1 VTMKRLDVLKTGQSS
16 LTPFAVLVVA
26 VVVVLIW
33 VEGNVYDST
42 VVVQTISYILLAQ
55 GFNIVGG
62 FGGRLAFGNIVFFG
76 LGALAVIGGVVNGWY
91 PAIVG
96 LVIAVGLS
104 ALLAYLLTMA
114 FWKLAGLMFALV
126 TFALASMLQELT
138 SLGTIFGGPE
148 GLQENISYTPSITAL
163 NLTST
168 FDWAIVG
175 TVLVVI
181 TTVIT
186 WLLARSGE
194 GRQLMATRD
203 DLAAAAASG
212 INCRRIS
219 ARAWALSAVITAVA
233 GVFYVQANGSIDSTT
248 GFGLSTG
255 NAMLTAVIIGGIGS
269 VFGPLIGGALV
280 GAALFLNLIG
290 AGGSLPGLNQMVY
303 GVVLILA
310 VRTVPG
316 GVTGLWAAART
327 RISRRRA
334 GRATAAETG
343 APGTRL
349 ATVTELTPDS
359 LLPARQVA
367 AGTDVPVLTLRGVQK
382 RFGGLT
388 AVDGVDLELF
398 PAEIVG
404 LVGPN
409 GAGKSTL
416 FSCIH
421 GAERISA
428 GEISFDGQRI
438 DELRT
443 FARARLGIGRTFQT
457 TRLFKTMTALDNI
470 AMPFMGAGS
479 APAEARAKASEVG
492 AALGLAALLDDRV
505 AGLSQVDQRRVELAR
520 GVAAGRR
527 LVLLDEVMTGLAEDE
542 AEAIGH
548 LITGLRD
555 QFGTTVLI
563 VEHVMGRI
571 APIAD
576 RIVVMDFGRVIASGP
591 PADVFRDVTVQTAY
605 LGVLGKE
612 AV

>member
-1 VTMKRLDVLKTGQSS
+1 MKRLSALKAGQSS
-16 LTPFAVLVVA
+16 LAPFAVLVVA
-26 VVVVLIW
+26 AVVVLAW
-33 VEGNVYDST
+33 VQGNVYDST
-42 VVVQTISYILLAQ
+42 VLVQTISYILLAQ

-126 TFALASMLQELT
+126 TFALAAMLQELT
-138 SLGTIFGGPE
+138 SLGTVFGGPE

-168 FDWAIVG
+168 FAWAIAG
-175 TVLVVI
+175 TVLVVLA
-181 TTVIT
+181 TVIT

-203 DLAAAAASG
+203 DLAAASASG
-212 INCRRIS
+212 INCRQIS
-219 ARAWALSAVITAVA
+219 ARAWALSAVITAIA

-255 NAMLTAVIIGGIGS
+255 NAMLTAVIIGG
-269 VFGPLIGGALV
+269 
-280 GAALFLNLIG
+280 
-290 AGGSLPGLNQMVY
+290 GGSLPGLNQMVY
-303 GVVLILA
+303 GAVLILA

-316 GVTGLWAAART
+316 GVTSVWAAART
-327 RISRRRA
+327 RISRRQASRA
-334 GRATAAETG
+334 EAAGTG
-343 APGTRL
+343 PAKARL

-359 LLPARQVA
+359 LLPARRE
-367 AGTDVPVLTLRGVQK
+367 GTGADAPVLTLRGVQK

-388 AVDGVDLELF
+388 AVDGVDLVLY

-428 GEISFDGQRI
+428 GEISFDGRRI
-438 DELRT
+438 DGLPT

-457 TRLFKTMTALDNI
+457 TRLFKSMTALDNI
-470 AMPFMGAGS
+470 AMPFMGTGS
-479 APAEARAKASEVG
+479 APAEARAKAAEVG

-505 AGLSQVDQRRVELAR
+505 SGLSQVDQRRVELAR

-571 APIAD
+571 APIVD

-591 PADVFRDVTVQTAY
+591 PGDVFRDVTVQTAY

>member
-1 VTMKRLDVLKTGQSS
+1 MKRLSALKAGQSS
-16 LTPFAVLVVA
+16 LAPFAVLVVA
-26 VVVVLIW
+26 AVVVLAW
-33 VEGNVYDST
+33 VQGNVYDST
-42 VVVQTISYILLAQ
+42 VLVQTISYILLAQ

-126 TFALASMLQELT
+126 TFALAAMLQELT
-138 SLGTIFGGPE
+138 SLGTVFGGPE

-168 FDWAIVG
+168 FAWAIAG
-175 TVLVVI
+175 TVLVVLA
-181 TTVIT
+181 TVIT

-203 DLAAAAASG
+203 DLAAASASG
-212 INCRRIS
+212 INCRQIS
-219 ARAWALSAVITAVA
+219 ARAWALSAVITAIA

-303 GVVLILA
+303 GAVLILA

-316 GVTGLWAAART
+316 GVTSVWAAART
-327 RISRRRA
+327 RISRRQA
-334 GRATAAETG
+334 GRAEAAGTG
-343 APGTRL
+343 PAKARL

-359 LLPARQVA
+359 LLPARRE
-367 AGTDVPVLTLRGVQK
+367 GTGADAPVLTLRGVQK

-388 AVDGVDLELF
+388 AVDGVDLVLY

-428 GEISFDGQRI
+428 GEISFDGRRI
-438 DELRT
+438 DGLPT

-457 TRLFKTMTALDNI
+457 TRLFKSMTALDNI
-470 AMPFMGAGS
+470 AMPFMGTGS

-505 AGLSQVDQRRVELAR
+505 SGLSQVDQRRVELAR

-571 APIAD
+571 APIVD

-591 PADVFRDVTVQTAY
+591 PGDVFRDVTVQTAY

>member
-1 VTMKRLDVLKTGQSS
+1 
-16 LTPFAVLVVA
+16 
-26 VVVVLIW
+26 
-33 VEGNVYDST
+33 
-42 VVVQTISYILLAQ
+42 
-55 GFNIVGG
+55 
-62 FGGRLAFGNIVFFG
+62 
-76 LGALAVIGGVVNGWY
+76 VNGWY

-138 SLGTIFGGPE
+138 SLGTVFGGPE

-175 TVLVVI
+175 AVLVVLA
-181 TTVIT
+181 TVIT

-212 INCRRIS
+212 INCRQIS

-290 AGGSLPGLNQMVY
+290 AGGSLPGLNQLVY
-303 GVVLILA
+303 GAVLILA

-316 GVTGLWAAART
+316 GVTSLWAAGRT
-327 RISRRRA
+327 RIARRWA
-334 GRATAAETG
+334 GRARAAETG
-343 APGTRL
+343 AAEAGAPGARL

-359 LLPARQVA
+359 LLPARPVS
-367 AGTDVPVLTLRGVQK
+367 AGADVPVLTLRGVQK

-438 DELRT
+438 DELPT

-470 AMPFMGAGS
+470 AMPFMGTGS

-492 AALGLAALLDDRV
+492 AALGLAALLDERV

-542 AEAIGH
+542 AEAIGR
-548 LITGLRD
+548 LVTGLRD
-555 QFGTTVLI
+555 QFGTSVLI

-571 APIAD
+571 APIVD